1 MYYKERTEFGTLSIS
16 SEPTVDD
23 DPLDELCR
31 SAEIDR
37 REPVRPAASHARWDE
52 RYQYINIHGNPH
64 LRLTVGIILQ
74 GGSQSLSPISLET
87 ASIPSRCRSESYAEN
102 MA

>member
-37 REPVRPAASHARWDE
+37 REPVRPAASQSFCSQTAK
-52 RYQYINIHGNPH
+52 
-64 LRLTVGIILQ
+64 LRVRLRDAGVGGKCI
-74 GGSQSLSPISLET
+74 GHW
-87 ASIPSRCRSESYAEN
+87 
-102 MA
+102 